1 MVGLKQLNNKLRTT
15 RKISLRTRQ
24 AAAATPTTPATKEN
38 NEDLIQTIRKILREE
53 LEDRKEKVSE
63 IIKSQLTNIKEHLGK
78 ISQEVVDLTKSLE
91 FPQEELHDGSAN
103 AKNDIKKVQT
113 DLKETEDN
121 LLDPTFVMEK
131 FTELED
137 RSR

>member
-91 FPQEELHDGSAN
+91 FPQEEFHDGLAN